1 MLQLLRFRNPTAPT
15 KLIAAIAV
23 VEERDPLGEELQ
35 AFFVQMPPTLKVSV
49 TDRACWS
56 GRGG

>member
-1 MLQLLRFRNPTAPT
+1 VLQLLRFRNPTAPT
-15 KLIAAIAV
+15 KLIATIAV

-49 TDRACWS
+49 TDR
-56 GRGG
+56 GG